1 MKKFISIIII
11 FFLTIVNYQCTTDDT
26 PINSPNNSPTS
37 PTSPRNLTA
46 LFDSTQGKPLTRLNW
61 ETPTNNGGA
70 EVLQY
75 IIYKGTSPNN
85 MEILK
90 YVNADSLTCED
101 NNITN
106 IHLYYYAVSSKNEI
120 GESTQSNVVNVF
132 INQTYFRPS
141 QPENFSLQP
150 GDNKVKLLW
159 TTPISNGG
167 SAIINYKLY
176 KATSP
181 NNFLLYK
188 TLSPT
193 LTSYIDSSVINLN
206 TYEYRITASNFL
218 YESEPTITISATPN
232 SDAGTIKGMVT
243 FVDTNFVLS
252 GGIYLISAYPS
263 TGWPPMGGPTSYDTI
278 SITRTNKI
286 LDLIY
291 NYKIQ
296 NVNTGDYVVSI
307 GFRKNSGG
315 QSPLMS
321 VYGCDTLR
329 TIYPG
334 GIECFLNPTLKATIG
349 PLNEGAT
356 GIDMISWSDT
366 AKKIY

>member
-1 MKKFISIIII
+1 MKKFISFIII
-11 FFLTIVNYQCTTDDT
+11 FFLTIVNFQCTTEDT
-26 PINSPNNSPTS
+26 PISAPNNSPTS

-70 EVLQY
+70 VVLQY
-75 IIYKGTSPNN
+75 IVYKGTSPNN

-106 IHLYYYAVSSKNEI
+106 IHLYYYAVSAKNEI

-141 QPENFSLQP
+141 QPENFSFQL
-150 GDNKVKLLW
+150 GDNKIKLLW
-159 TTPISNGG
+159 SPPISNGG
-167 SAIINYKLY
+167 SSIINYKLY
-176 KATSP
+176 KATSQ

-206 TYEYRITASNFL
+206 TYEYRITVSNFL
-218 YESEPTITISATPN
+218 YESEPSISISVTPN
-232 SDAGTIKGMVT
+232 SDASTIKGMVT

-263 TGWPPMGGPTSYDTI
+263 TGWPPSGPPTAYD
-278 SITRTNKI
+278 SIIIKRSNNV
-286 LDLIY
+286 LDLDY
-291 NYKIQ
+291 SYKLKNLNSGQ
-296 NVNTGDYVVSI
+296 YVVSV
-307 GFRKNSGG
+307 GFRKYTGG
-315 QSPLMS
+315 QSPIMS
-321 VYGCDTLR
+321 IYGCDTLR
-329 TIYPG
+329 AIYPG
-334 GIECFLNPTLKATIG
+334 GLECLFNPTLKATIG
-349 PLNEGAT
+349 PLNEGVT
-356 GIDMISWSDT
+356 GVNMISWSDT
-366 AKKIY
+366 TKKIY